1 MNKTYIYAA
10 IALAVGAAGG
20 AATGIYISKKRYEA
34 RLAEE
39 VESVKASYTRYIR
52 ECREKSSE
60 NTSAHEDVENDDDL
74 QEYTTYTAIAGNYAL
89 SLEKGAAEQ
98 TVDYTSYTDESESSR
113 NPDIPPSPTPVVV
126 SEDYYY
132 ENEDDYTKIE
142 IYLFDDG
149 FMSDEDYEPIED
161 PNKIVQKADISKFL
175 ADDEN
180 DELFTKVD
188 AKKCLYCI
196 SKQGETWDEVLRRHP
211 FILETNY

>member
-10 IALAVGAAGG
+10 IALVVGAAGG
-20 AATGIYISKKRYEA
+20 AATGVYISKKRYEA

-39 VESVKASYTRYIR
+39 VESVKVSYTRYIR

-60 NTSAHEDVENDDDL
+60 DTPAHEAVDDP

-89 SLEKGAAEQ
+89 ALEKGAAEQ
-98 TVDYTSYTDESESSR
+98 TVDYTSYADETDSSG
-113 NPDIPPSPTPVVV
+113 NPDIPPSSTPVVV

-196 SKQGETWDEVLRRHP
+196 NKQGVTGGQGIRIGKVFER
-211 FILETNY
+211 

>member
-10 IALAVGAAGG
+10 IALLVGAAGG
-20 AATGIYISKKRYEA
+20 AATGVYISKKRYEA

-39 VESVKASYTRYIR
+39 VDSVRASYTRYIR
-52 ECREKSSE
+52 ETREREWAEK
-60 NTSAHEDVENDDDL
+60 NPDPVENDISSD
-74 QEYTTYTAIAGNYAL
+74 EYTTYTAIAGNYAL
-89 SLEKGAAEQ
+89 TIDKGAKEQ
-98 TVDYTSYTDESESSR
+98 NVDYTTYSDDSSDEG
-113 NPDIPPSPTPVVV
+113 PDIPPSSTPVVV

-132 ENEDDYTKIE
+132 ENDDDYTKIE

-180 DELFTKVD
+180 DEMFTKVD

>member
-10 IALAVGAAGG
+10 IALVVGAAGG

-52 ECREKSSE
+52 ECREKSSDK
-60 NTSAHEDVENDDDL
+60 TPVHEHVADP

-98 TVDYTSYTDESESSR
+98 TVDYTSYTDESDSSR
-113 NPDIPPSPTPVVV
+113 NPDIPPSSTPVVV

-161 PNKIVQKADISKFL
+161 PNKIVQKSDISKFL

>member
-10 IALAVGAAGG
+10 IALVVGAAGG
-20 AATGIYISKKRYEA
+20 AATGVYISKKRYET

-89 SLEKGAAEQ
+89 SIEKGAAEQ
-98 TVDYTSYTDESESSR
+98 TVDYTSYTDESDSSR
-113 NPDIPPSPTPVVV
+113 NPDIPPSSTPVVV

>member
-10 IALAVGAAGG
+10 IALVVGAAGG
-20 AATGIYISKKRYEA
+20 AATGVYISKKRYEA

-52 ECREKSSE
+52 EYREKSSE

-89 SLEKGAAEQ
+89 SIEKGAAEQ
-98 TVDYTSYTDESESSR
+98 TVDYTSYADESDSSR
-113 NPDIPPSPTPVVV
+113 NPDIPPSSTPVVV

-161 PNKIVQKADISKFL
+161 SNKIVQKADISRFL

>member
-10 IALAVGAAGG
+10 IALVVGAAGG
-20 AATGIYISKKRYEA
+20 AATGVYISKKRYEA

-52 ECREKSSE
+52 ENREKSSDK
-60 NTSAHEDVENDDDL
+60 TPIHEYVADP

-98 TVDYTSYTDESESSR
+98 TVDYTSYADETASSV
-113 NPDIPPSPTPVVV
+113 NPDIPPSSTPVVV
-126 SEDYYY
+126 PEDYYY

>member
-10 IALAVGAAGG
+10 IALVVGAAGG
-20 AATGIYISKKRYEA
+20 AATGVYISKKRYEA

-60 NTSAHEDVENDDDL
+60 NTPVHEDVENDDDL

-98 TVDYTSYTDESESSR
+98 TVDYTSYTDESDSSR
-113 NPDIPPSPTPVVV
+113 NPDIPPSSTPVVV

>member
-10 IALAVGAAGG
+10 IALVVGAAGG
-20 AATGIYISKKRYEA
+20 AATGVYISKKRYEA

-89 SLEKGAAEQ
+89 SIEKGAAEQ
-98 TVDYTSYTDESESSR
+98 TVDYTSYTDESDSSR
-113 NPDIPPSPTPVVV
+113 NPDIPPSSTPVVV

-196 SKQGETWDEVLRRHP
+196 SKQGESWDEVLRRHP

>member
-10 IALAVGAAGG
+10 IALVVGAAGG
-20 AATGIYISKKRYEA
+20 AATGVYISKKRYEA
-34 RLAEE
+34 RLAKE

-60 NTSAHEDVENDDDL
+60 KTSAHEDVENDDDL

-89 SLEKGAAEQ
+89 SIEKGAAEQ
-98 TVDYTSYTDESESSR
+98 TVDYTSYTDESDSSR
-113 NPDIPPSPTPVVV
+113 NPDIPPSSTPVVV

-175 ADDEN
+175 ADEEN

>member
-10 IALAVGAAGG
+10 IALLVGAAGG
-20 AATGIYISKKRYEA
+20 AATGVYISKKRYEA

-39 VESVKASYTRYIR
+39 VESVKVSYTRYIR

-60 NTSAHEDVENDDDL
+60 DTLAHEDVDDP
-74 QEYTTYTAIAGNYAL
+74 QEYTTYTTIAGNYDLA
-89 SLEKGAAEQ
+89 LEKGAAEQ
-98 TVDYTSYTDESESSR
+98 TVDYTSYADETDSSG
-113 NPDIPPSPTPVVV
+113 NPDIPPSSTPVVV

-180 DELFTKVD
+180 DEMFTKVD
-188 AKKCLYCI
+188 TKKCLYCI

>member
-10 IALAVGAAGG
+10 IALVVGAAGG
-20 AATGIYISKKRYEA
+20 AATGVYISKKRYEA

-89 SLEKGAAEQ
+89 SIEKGAAEQ
-98 TVDYTSYTDESESSR
+98 TVDYTSYTDESDSSR
-113 NPDIPPSPTPVVV
+113 NPDIPPSSTPVVV

-175 ADDEN
+175 ADEEN
-180 DELFTKVD
+180 DELFTRVD

>member
-10 IALAVGAAGG
+10 IALVVGAAGG
-20 AATGIYISKKRYEA
+20 AATGVYISKKRYEA

-89 SLEKGAAEQ
+89 SIEKGAAEQ
-98 TVDYTSYTDESESSR
+98 TVDYTSYTDESDSSR
-113 NPDIPPSPTPVVV
+113 NPDIPPSSTPVVV

-161 PNKIVQKADISKFL
+161 PNKIVQRADISKFL

-211 FILETNY
+211 FILESNY

>member
-10 IALAVGAAGG
+10 IALLVGAAGG
-20 AATGIYISKKRYEA
+20 AATGVYISKKKYEA

-39 VESVKASYTRYIR
+39 VESVKVSYSRYIR

-60 NTSAHEDVENDDDL
+60 DTPAHEDVDDP

-89 SLEKGAAEQ
+89 ALEKGASEQ
-98 TVDYTSYTDESESSR
+98 TVDYTSYADETNSSES
-113 NPDIPPSPTPVVV
+113 PDISHSSTPVVV

-175 ADDEN
+175 SDDEN

>member
-10 IALAVGAAGG
+10 IALLVGAAGG
-20 AATGIYISKKRYEA
+20 AATGVYISKKKYEA

-39 VESVKASYTRYIR
+39 VESVKVSYTRYIR

-60 NTSAHEDVENDDDL
+60 NTPAHEDVDDP

-89 SLEKGAAEQ
+89 ALEKGAAEQ
-98 TVDYTSYTDESESSR
+98 TVDYTSYADETDSSG
-113 NPDIPPSPTPVVV
+113 NPDIPPSSTPVVV

-175 ADDEN
+175 SDDEN

>member
-10 IALAVGAAGG
+10 IALVVGAAGG
-20 AATGIYISKKRYEA
+20 AATGVYISKKRYEA

-89 SLEKGAAEQ
+89 SIEKGAAEQ
-98 TVDYTSYTDESESSR
+98 TVDYTSYTDESDSSR
-113 NPDIPPSPTPVVV
+113 NPDIPPSSTPVVV

>member
-10 IALAVGAAGG
+10 IALVVGAAGG
-20 AATGIYISKKRYEA
+20 AATGVYISKKRYEA

-39 VESVKASYTRYIR
+39 VESVKVSYTRYIR
-52 ECREKSSE
+52 ENREKSS
-60 NTSAHEDVENDDDL
+60 DDTPIREYVADP

-89 SLEKGAAEQ
+89 TLEKGAAEQ
-98 TVDYTSYTDESESSR
+98 TVDYTSYADETDSSG
-113 NPDIPPSPTPVVV
+113 NPDIPPSSTPVVV
-126 SEDYYY
+126 PEDYYY

>member
-10 IALAVGAAGG
+10 IALVVGAAGG
-20 AATGIYISKKRYEA
+20 AATGVYISKKRYEA

-39 VESVKASYTRYIR
+39 VESVKVSYTRYIR

-60 NTSAHEDVENDDDL
+60 NTPQETVEEPS
-74 QEYTTYTAIAGNYAL
+74 EYTTYTAIAGNYAL
-89 SLEKGAAEQ
+89 NIEKGAAEQ
-98 TVDYTSYTDESESSR
+98 NVDYTSYADESDSSG
-113 NPDIPPSPTPVVV
+113 NPDIPASSTPVVV

-175 ADDEN
+175 ADDEH